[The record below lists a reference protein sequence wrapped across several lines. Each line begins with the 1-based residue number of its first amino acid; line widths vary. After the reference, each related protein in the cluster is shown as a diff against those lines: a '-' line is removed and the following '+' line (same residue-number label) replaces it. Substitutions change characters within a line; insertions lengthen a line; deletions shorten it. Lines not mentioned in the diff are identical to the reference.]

1 MTESSAKTTSG
12 SAGSPPPPYPYPP
25 VSPPVGAASVAPRI
39 PATAEEALEIGR
51 AHYPAVGSPGG
62 PSGLFVHE
70 FDVGYLIHASWPAPE
85 GPAGIPR
92 DPGGSHIVIAKRD
105 GGVTAV
111 PNFPPES
118 AVEVY
123 RTWHRPRP

>member
-1 MTESSAKTTSG
+1 M
-12 SAGSPPPPYPYPP
+12 
-25 VSPPVGAASVAPRI
+25 APRI
-39 PATAEEALEIGR
+39 PDTAEEALEIGR
-51 AHYPAVGSPGG
+51 AHYPPVGSPGG

-85 GPAGIPR
+85 GPAGMPR
-92 DPGGSHIVIAKRD
+92 DPGGSHVVIAKRD

-123 RTWHRPRP
+123 RRYHRPRP